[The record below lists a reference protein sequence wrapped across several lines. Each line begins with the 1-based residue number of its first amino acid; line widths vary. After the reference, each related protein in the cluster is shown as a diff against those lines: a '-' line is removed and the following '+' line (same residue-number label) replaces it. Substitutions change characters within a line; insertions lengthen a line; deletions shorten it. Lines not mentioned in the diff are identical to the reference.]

1 MVNTKEINGTENNI
15 NEIINKITKLIQCED
30 DNNKFMDG
38 LKIIEEE
45 LKKSECKTIKDNK
58 IITKVAI
65 ELVSMN
71 IENYD
76 IDNFGGCNMDIFNY
90 EEAVFSKEKMYQAL
104 SLVCI
109 SLIDLGLIE
118 VTS

>member
-76 IDNFGGCNMDIFNY
+76 DLYKIFKKLNYHWYDLCEDWIKRIPRNIIEKNLDNI
-90 EEAVFSKEKMYQAL
+90 KK
-104 SLVCI
+104 
-109 SLIDLGLIE
+109 
-118 VTS
+118 